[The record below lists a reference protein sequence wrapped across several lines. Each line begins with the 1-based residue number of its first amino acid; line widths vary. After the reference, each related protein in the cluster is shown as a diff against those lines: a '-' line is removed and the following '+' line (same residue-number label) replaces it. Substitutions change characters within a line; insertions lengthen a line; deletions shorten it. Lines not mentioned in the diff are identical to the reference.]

1 MDIFYVDGKF
11 LPADEAVIPAT
22 DLSVLRGFG
31 IFDFLRTYGGK
42 PFHLTDHI
50 NRLERSSALIG
61 IPVPLSLK
69 AIEDLVLKTLEQN
82 NNDESNIRIVLTG
95 GISADG
101 FTPEGKP
108 RLLIMVTP
116 VKVMPRAWYQD
127 GAKIITIPYSRYMP
141 GAKSINYIHAIHAM
155 QKARERGAI
164 EALYVTSEGYA
175 TECTTSNIFA
185 FMGGKLAT
193 PATTILPGITRQVIL
208 DMPELSG
215 EIEIRD
221 IELVDLLKADEVFIV
236 SSNKE
241 VVPVVC
247 INDGIID
254 DGKPGDMTRR
264 VMKLFSE
271 YTRQYAAK

>member
-11 LPADEAVIPAT
+11 LPADEVVIPAT

-50 NRLERSSALIG
+50 KRLERSSALIG
-61 IPVPLSLK
+61 IPIPLSIK

-155 QKARERGAI
+155 QKARQSGAI

-221 IELVDLLKADEVFIV
+221 IELVELLKADEVFIV

>member
-1 MDIFYVDGKF
+1 MNIFYIDGKF
-11 LPADEAVIPAT
+11 LPEDEAVIPAT

-31 IFDFLRTYGGK
+31 IFDFLRTYGRN

-50 NRLERSSALIG
+50 TRLERSSALIG
-61 IPVPLSLK
+61 IPFPLSRS
-69 AIEDLVLKTLEQN
+69 AIEDLVLKTLEKN
-82 NNDESNIRIVLTG
+82 DNDESNIRIVLTG

-116 VKVMPRAWYQD
+116 LKVMPEVWYRE

-175 TECTTSNIFA
+175 TECTTSNVFA
-185 FMGGKLAT
+185 FMDGKLVT
-193 PATTILPGITRQVIL
+193 SATTILPGITRQVIL
-208 DMPELSG
+208 DMKELSDQ
-215 EIEIRD
+215 IEIRD
-221 IELVDLLKADEVFIV
+221 MAFVDLLKSDEVFIA

-241 VVPVVC
+241 VVPIVC
-247 INDGIID
+247 INDDIIR

-264 VMKLFSE
+264 VMRLFSE
-271 YTRQYAAK
+271 YTRQYAVK